1 MSAGKFVSTDWRVVV
16 NQKDF
21 SDHAFNVDA
30 PQEKEQIDVSGFGGS
45 REFLPG
51 LEDSTLTVQFLND
64 FGTVN
69 PVHATLYALY
79 SSGTSFPVYVQP
91 FNGGTMS
98 TADATNPLFGGTAIL
113 YSYNGGNATLN
124 QRAEVTA
131 EFKPA
136 PNSTFAWGTTAIG
149 TV

>member
-1 MSAGKFVSTDWRVVV
+1 MSKFVSTDWRVVV
-16 NQKDF
+16 ANIDL
-21 SDHAFNVDA
+21 SDHAFNIDT

-51 LEDSTLTVQFLND
+51 QEDATLTISFIGD
-64 FGTVN
+64 FGTN
-69 PVHATLYALY
+69 SVHQTLYPLY

-91 FNGGTMS
+91 FNGES
-98 TADATNPLFGGTAIL
+98 TAAANPVFGGTASL
-113 YSYNGGNATLN
+113 FTYNGGAATLN
-124 QRAEVTA
+124 QRAEIVA

-136 PNSTFAWGTTAIG
+136 PNSVFTWGTAAIG